1 MLTPEEQEALKSYEK
16 LIFRIY
22 LKNKGKDGQLIEI
35 PYFVEKG
42 VFANPL
48 YN

>member
-1 MLTPEEQEALKSYEK
+1 LESYEK

-42 VFANPL
+42 AFANPL